1 MWIWQPVRM
10 LPSVLSGVR
19 DLRSA
24 LIVGYTWLIG
34 LWLAVT
40 NWWPAVAD
48 LRGHASR
55 GLLTLADLFGQAG
68 MVAAVTVGALVLG
81 QVWIA
86 TVNWAV
92 TSLSRYL
99 LALNEPTSTQRRVL
113 YFFTPL
119 THRARSRLVRRTEAS
134 FAPAIPTAPTVP
146 DQPNSVSGQPNSDVT
161 QPAPDPV
168 ALQQRTVLVF
178 SESLLMAPRLIVAKP
193 ELYEEHKRLRQDADL
208 LYALL
213 LPLPLLGVAL
223 LGALGAGPLAWTVA
237 VPLLIA
243 MEILLLAQ
251 AAHQFQ
257 NAMSMLAHFV
267 ADGLIT
273 TPGLIEDTGHQQ

>member
-1 MWIWQPVRM
+1 M

-24 LIVGYTWLIG
+24 LIAGYTWLIG
-34 LWLAVT
+34 LWLALT

-48 LRGHASR
+48 LRGHASP
-55 GLLTLADLFGQAG
+55 GLLVLADLFGQAG
-68 MVAAVTVGALVLG
+68 SVAAITVAALVLG

-86 TVNWAV
+86 SVNWAV
-92 TSLSRYL
+92 TSLSRRL
-99 LALNEPTSTQRRVL
+99 FTLTDLSPGQRSIY

-119 THRARSRLVRRTEAS
+119 THRARARLTRRTEES
-134 FAPAIPTAPTVP
+134 FVTPDRATAADP
-146 DQPNSVSGQPNSDVT
+146 DEIR
-161 QPAPDPV
+161 
-168 ALQQRTVLVF
+168 QRTALVF
-178 SESLLMAPRLIVAKP
+178 GESLLMAPRLIVAKP

-213 LPLPLLGVAL
+213 FPVPLLAVAL
-223 LGALGAGPLAWTVA
+223 LDALDAGLLAWSIGIPMIIAVETV
-237 VPLLIA
+237 
-243 MEILLLAQ
+243 LLLQ
-251 AAHQFQ
+251 AAHQFK

-273 TPGLIEDTGHQQ
+273 TLS